1 MGGILTIHTS
11 KFEDSTIKHRMATP
25 PPLIALPCLIFC
37 QVYENLAVSAKRRF

>member
-25 PPLIALPCLIFC
+25 PPGRSALS
-37 QVYENLAVSAKRRF
+37 NLLPSL